1 LSTHRPATPNP
12 PKFAMSTRCKNDLVG
27 CKSRLQ
33 SQLNAWR
40 EALETVTES
49 WNDATA
55 QKFMHDNLSESEAT
69 LLRMINALQEASE
82 LVRSIEKRVVD
93 EDGYTA

>member
-1 LSTHRPATPNP
+1 
-12 PKFAMSTRCKNDLVG
+12 MSTRCKNDLVG

-40 EALETVTES
+40 EALATVSES

-55 QKFMHDNLSESEAT
+55 QKFMHDNVSESEGT
-69 LLRMINALQEASE
+69 FLRMIHALQEASE
-82 LVRSIEKRVVD
+82 LVRSIEKRVAD
-93 EDGYTA
+93 EDGYTS